1 MFVGFDTL
9 ALILLSLDDGNL
21 SSIFNSMGTFKMFRT
36 IRFKLSLFV
45 FILLIFTTAV
55 FFIATVKILDLVIL
69 NEIIKRAES
78 LSKSSAT
85 SAAYN
90 MISGDVLGMD
100 HLVFKGKQSNRD
112 VEYIAIIDTHMNV
125 VAHSDIQKRGEIIK
139 GTEKGFS
146 KRNGDE
152 TIVKEISLSS
162 GRSFELSTPI
172 IFKGKVLGT
181 VIVGVNQSV
190 LLEAQRLARRQIL
203 LIFTFILLV
212 GLIGILGLSYVITRP
227 IKELSAGVEEL
238 KGGMETRPLRVYS
251 RDELGNLTENFNN
264 MSMLITD
271 QKRELFKYT
280 QELEEAYISILKV
293 LAMAIDARDSYTLGH
308 SARVASHSL
317 MIGEEIGLKRN
328 ELEELEVA
336 SLFHDV
342 GKLKTPDAILFK
354 NKSLSSTEYDEIR
367 HHPEDGAEIL
377 KKVKPL
383 QKYVE
388 PVKHHHEY
396 YNGEGYPDGLD
407 GDGIPLYAAII
418 SIADTYDAM
427 TSTRPYRK
435 ALSNEEACKEL
446 EKEAGKQ
453 FHPELVKAF
462 LRAMKHG
469 GQPSFRPYLTKVI

>member
-1 MFVGFDTL
+1 MDIYPVY
-9 ALILLSLDDGNL
+9 LIVLR
-21 SSIFNSMGTFKMFRT
+21 TFKMFRT
-36 IRFKLSLFV
+36 IRFKLSFFV
-45 FILLIFTTAV
+45 FILLTFTTVV
-55 FFIATVKILDLVIL
+55 FFLATVKILDRVIL

-78 LSKSSAT
+78 LSKSSAA

-90 MISGDVLGMD
+90 LISGDVLGMD
-100 HLVFKGKQSNRD
+100 HLVFKGKESNRD
-112 VEYIAIIDTHMNV
+112 VEYIAVIDTRMNV
-125 VAHSDIQKRGEIIK
+125 MAHSDIKKRGEIIK
-139 GTEKGFS
+139 RAGGNFFK
-146 KRNGDE
+146 KNGDE

-162 GRSFELSTPI
+162 GRSFEISTPI
-172 IFKGKVLGT
+172 VFKGKVLGT

-190 LLEAQRLARRQIL
+190 LLEAQRLARQRIFLMFTVIL
-203 LIFTFILLV
+203 LM
-212 GLIGILGLSYVITRP
+212 GLIGILGLSFLITRP
-227 IKELSAGVEEL
+227 IKELSTGVEEL
-238 KGGMETRPLRVYS
+238 KRGKGTRLLRVYS
-251 RDELGNLTENFNN
+251 RDELGKLTESFNN
-264 MSMLITD
+264 MSKLITD
-271 QKRELFKYT
+271 QKKELFKYT
-280 QELEEAYISILKV
+280 QELEEAYISIVRV

-308 SARVASHSL
+308 SERVASHSL

-328 ELEELEVA
+328 ELEELEIA

-354 NKSLSSTEYDEIR
+354 SKSLDSTEYDEIR

-377 KKVKPL
+377 NKVKPL

-396 YNGEGYPDGLD
+396 YNGKGYPDGLD

-435 ALSNEEACKEL
+435 ALSKEEACKEL
-446 EKEAGKQ
+446 EEGAGKQ

-462 LRAMKHG
+462 LRAIEHG
-469 GQPSFRPYLTKVI
+469 GQPSLHPYLTKVI

>member
-1 MFVGFDTL
+1 
-9 ALILLSLDDGNL
+9 
-21 SSIFNSMGTFKMFRT
+21 MFRT

-45 FILLIFTTAV
+45 FILLIFTTVV
-55 FFIATVKILDLVIL
+55 FFIATVRILDRVIL

-78 LSKSSAT
+78 LSRSSAA

-100 HLVFKGKQSNRD
+100 HLVFKGKESNKD
-112 VEYIAIIDTHMNV
+112 VEYIAVIDTRMNV
-125 VAHSDIQKRGEIIK
+125 IAHSEIRKRGEIIK
-139 GTEKGFS
+139 EVEGRFS
-146 KRNGDE
+146 IKNRNE

-162 GRSFELSTPI
+162 GKSFEISAPI
-172 IFKGKVLGT
+172 VFKGKVLGT

-190 LLEAQRLARRQIL
+190 LLEAQRLARQRIIL
-203 LIFTFILLV
+203 MFTVILLV
-212 GLIGILGLSYVITRP
+212 GLISILGLSFLITRP

-238 KGGMETRPLRVYS
+238 KGGERTKPLRVYS
-251 RDELGNLTENFNN
+251 KDELGKLTESFNN
-264 MSMLITD
+264 MSKLITD
-271 QKRELFKYT
+271 QKKELFKYT
-280 QELEEAYISILKV
+280 QELEEAYISILRV

-317 MIGEEIGLKRN
+317 MIGEEIGLKKN
-328 ELEELEVA
+328 ELEELEIA

-354 NKSLSSTEYDEIR
+354 SRSLDSAEYDEIR

-388 PVKHHHEY
+388 PVRHHHEY

-435 ALSNEEACKEL
+435 ALSKEEACKEL

-462 LRAMKHG
+462 LRAVEHG
-469 GQPSFRPYLTKVI
+469 GQPSLRPYLTKVI

>member
-1 MFVGFDTL
+1 
-9 ALILLSLDDGNL
+9 
-21 SSIFNSMGTFKMFRT
+21 MFRT

-45 FILLIFTTAV
+45 FILLIFTAV
-55 FFIATVKILDLVIL
+55 IFFIATVRILDRVIL

-78 LSKSSAT
+78 LSKSSAA

-90 MISGDVLGMD
+90 LISGDVLGMD
-100 HLVFKGKQSNRD
+100 HLVFKGKESNRD
-112 VEYIAIIDTHMNV
+112 VEYIAVIDTGMNV
-125 VAHSDIQKRGEIIK
+125 IAHSDIKKRGEIIK
-139 GTEKGFS
+139 GAEGKFS
-146 KRNGDE
+146 RKKGDE
-152 TIVKEISLSS
+152 TIVKEISLAS
-162 GRSFELSTPI
+162 GKSFEISTPI
-172 IFKGKVLGT
+172 VFKGKVLGM

-190 LLEAQRLARRQIL
+190 LLEAQRLARQRIL
-203 LIFTFILLV
+203 LMFTVILLV
-212 GLIGILGLSYVITRP
+212 GLISTLGLSFLITRP

-238 KGGMETRPLRVYS
+238 KAGKGTRPLRVYS
-251 RDELGNLTENFNN
+251 RDELGKLTESFNN
-264 MSMLITD
+264 MSKLITD

-280 QELEEAYISILKV
+280 QELEEAYISIVRV

-328 ELEELEVA
+328 ELEELEIA

-354 NKSLSSTEYDEIR
+354 SRSLDSTEYDEIR

-407 GDGIPLYAAII
+407 GDGIPLFAAII

-435 ALSNEEACKEL
+435 ALSKEEACKEL
-446 EKEAGKQ
+446 EKGAGKQ

-462 LRAMKHG
+462 LRAMEHG
-469 GQPSFRPYLTKVI
+469 GQPSFHPNLTKVI

>member
-1 MFVGFDTL
+1 
-9 ALILLSLDDGNL
+9 
-21 SSIFNSMGTFKMFRT
+21 MFRT

-45 FILLIFTTAV
+45 FILLTFTTVV
-55 FFIATVKILDLVIL
+55 FFLATVKILDRVIL

-78 LSKSSAT
+78 LSKSSAA

-90 MISGDVLGMD
+90 LISGDVLGMD
-100 HLVFKGKQSNRD
+100 HLVFKGKESNRD
-112 VEYIAIIDTHMNV
+112 VEYIAIIDTRMNV
-125 VAHSDIQKRGEIIK
+125 MAHSDIKKRGEIIRRAEGLVLK
-139 GTEKGFS
+139 K
-146 KRNGDE
+146 NGDE

-162 GRSFELSTPI
+162 GRSFEISTPI
-172 IFKGKVLGT
+172 VFKGKVLGT
-181 VIVGVNQSV
+181 VFVGVNQSV
-190 LLEAQRLARRQIL
+190 LLEAQRLARQRIFLMFTVIL
-203 LIFTFILLV
+203 LM
-212 GLIGILGLSYVITRP
+212 GLIGILGLSFLITRP

-238 KGGMETRPLRVYS
+238 KGGKGRRLRVYS
-251 RDELGNLTENFNN
+251 RDELGKLTESFNN
-264 MSMLITD
+264 MSKQITD
-271 QKRELFKYT
+271 QKKELFKYT
-280 QELEEAYISILKV
+280 QELEEAYISIVRV

-308 SARVASHSL
+308 SERVASHSL

-328 ELEELEVA
+328 ELEELEIA

-354 NKSLSSTEYDEIR
+354 SKSLDSKEYDEIR

-377 KKVKPL
+377 NKVKPL

-396 YNGEGYPDGLD
+396 YNGKGYPDGLD

-435 ALSNEEACKEL
+435 ALSKEEACKEL
-446 EKEAGKQ
+446 EKGAGKQ

-462 LRAMKHG
+462 LRAIKHG
-469 GQPSFRPYLTKVI
+469 GQPSLHPYLRNVI

>member
-1 MFVGFDTL
+1 
-9 ALILLSLDDGNL
+9 
-21 SSIFNSMGTFKMFRT
+21 
-36 IRFKLSLFV
+36 V

-55 FFIATVKILDLVIL
+55 FFIATVKILDRIIL

-78 LSKSSAT
+78 LSRSSAA
-85 SAAYN
+85 SAAYSL
-90 MISGDVLGMD
+90 ISGDVLGMD
-100 HLVFKGKQSNRD
+100 HLVFKGKDSNRD
-112 VEYIAIIDTHMNV
+112 VEYIAVIDTHMNV
-125 VAHSDIQKRGEIIK
+125 IAHSDIKKRGEIIK
-139 GTEKGFS
+139 PVEGKFS
-146 KRNGDE
+146 RKNRNE

-162 GRSFELSTPI
+162 GKSFEISTPI
-172 IFKGKVLGT
+172 VFKGKVLGT

-190 LLEAQRLARRQIL
+190 LLEAQRLARQRIFLMFTVIL
-203 LIFTFILLV
+203 FV
-212 GLIGILGLSYVITRP
+212 GLISILGLSFLITRP

-238 KGGMETRPLRVYS
+238 KGGERTKPLRVYS
-251 RDELGNLTENFNN
+251 KDELGKLTESFNT
-264 MSMLITD
+264 MSKLITD

-280 QELEEAYISILKV
+280 QELEEAYISILRV

-308 SARVASHSL
+308 SARVASRSL
-317 MIGEEIGLKRN
+317 MIGEEIGLKKD
-328 ELEELEVA
+328 ELEELEIA

-354 NKSLSSTEYDEIR
+354 GRSLDSIEYDEIR

-435 ALSNEEACKEL
+435 ALSKEEACKEL

-462 LRAMKHG
+462 LRAMEHG
-469 GQPSFRPYLTKVI
+469 GQPSLRPYLTKVI